1 MSEPERVDKAT
12 CQGASPAFAFVP
24 PTIFVKFPFL
34 IRLSLLR
41 EPEQEMHLPLWAA
54 LQVLVGGGQQP

>member
-1 MSEPERVDKAT
+1 MSEPVLEVKAT
-12 CQGASPAFAFVP
+12 CHGASAALAFVP
-24 PTIFVKFPFL
+24 PTILVKFPFL
-34 IRLSLLR
+34 MRLSLLR